1 MNNENYHFKIG
12 AFGCIALS
20 DGVMTYAPPTFP
32 PPAVFLFCNAPGDRI
47 EKVLRGHNI
56 NIHQWI
62 QWTSSYTC
70 LLVNTGKCRVLV
82 DTGAGRLSSST
93 GKLLDNLKNEGITPD
108 DIDLVI
114 LSHAHPDHIGGNIS
128 TQGKPVFTNARW
140 VIWEDEWQFWTTE
153 QAESRLDEHSKEIL
167 INIARTNLLPLQ
179 SKIELVHEEVELV
192 PGIRV
197 IKSPG
202 HTPGLLAISV
212 VSGKDRLLYI
222 SDVVIHPIH
231 IAEPEWFAATD
242 VIPDQVIA
250 TRHKLLNQA
259 TLEKSLVMAFHFP
272 FPGLGYILQKDK
284 GWQWQPIKAKVK

>member
-167 INIARTNLLPLQ
+167 INIARTFYHFRARSSWCTKKLSLFLAFVSSNHPGIPRDFWQYLWFPERTGCYISPMLSFIRFISPSLSGSQLLMSFLTRLLLP
-179 SKIELVHEEVELV
+179 
-192 PGIRV
+192 GI
-197 IKSPG
+197 
-202 HTPGLLAISV
+202 
-212 VSGKDRLLYI
+212 
-222 SDVVIHPIH
+222 
-231 IAEPEWFAATD
+231 
-242 VIPDQVIA
+242 
-250 TRHKLLNQA
+250 NC
-259 TLEKSLVMAFHFP
+259 
-272 FPGLGYILQKDK
+272 
-284 GWQWQPIKAKVK
+284 